1 MAGAERSTP
10 IFLVAGAG
18 HCQRTTSVTMGAD
31 GIKSSSTRNRC
42 FLFSADDRL
51 MAILSAALDVS
62 RAENLG
68 ILLPELPHAVEPFH
82 RTR

>member
-1 MAGAERSTP
+1 MFP
-10 IFLVAGAG
+10 
-18 HCQRTTSVTMGAD
+18 
-31 GIKSSSTRNRC
+31 
-42 FLFSADDRL
+42 FSADEELLIPSAPIVTLVDRL

-62 RAENLG
+62 CAENLG